1 METQLSATQR
11 DHTLE
16 DHRVLVTGGAG
27 FIGSHLVDA
36 LVGDNT
42 VRILDNFSSGTQENV
57 HPEASVHTG
66 DIRERDAVS
75 RAMDGVDVV
84 FHQAGFVSV
93 DGSIEDPPKSHSV
106 NVGGTQTVLDCA
118 RQHDARVVLASSA
131 AVYGHPRT
139 VPVPETAATEP
150 TSPYGI
156 DKLAA
161 DHYAR
166 RFADLYGLPT
176 VALRYFN
183 AYGPRQSAASYS
195 GVISTFLDQ
204 ARAGTPLTIDGDGS
218 QTRDF
223 VHVGDVVRANC
234 LAATTPHTGEAFN
247 VGTGQ
252 KTSIDTLA
260 RTVTSIAGVDDE
272 FVYRDARPGDIDH
285 SRADIQKA
293 REKLG
298 FESSIDLT
306 EGLESLLS
314 PKGSVQH

>member
-1 METQLSATQR
+1 METQPATAQR
-11 DHTLE
+11 EHTLS
-16 DHRVLVTGGAG
+16 DTRVLVTGGAG
-27 FIGSHLVDA
+27 FIGSHLVES
-36 LVGDNT
+36 LVEDNT
-42 VRILDNFSSGTQENV
+42 VRVLDALTSGNRESI
-57 HPEASVHTG
+57 HPDATVYTG
-66 DIRERDAVS
+66 DIRDRRTVS
-75 RAMDGVDVV
+75 HAMDGVDVV

-93 DGSIEDPPKSHSV
+93 DGSIEDPAKSHSV

-131 AVYGHPRT
+131 AVYGHPET
-139 VPVPETAATEP
+139 VPIPETASTEP

-183 AYGPRQSAASYS
+183 VYGPRQSAASYS

-223 VHVGDVVRANC
+223 VHVSDVVRANR

-252 KTSIDTLA
+252 KTSIATLA
-260 RTVTSIAGVDDE
+260 RTITSIAGVDDE
-272 FVYRDARPGDIDH
+272 FVYRDPRPGDIDH
-285 SRADIQKA
+285 SRAETQKA
-293 REKLG
+293 REMLG
-298 FESSIDLT
+298 FEASVDLAT
-306 EGLESLLS
+306 GLESLLE
-314 PKGSVQH
+314 PRKSVRH